1 MPSARKKFRMP
12 KQQPAAQVNERDEDR
27 KEWMRMALAI
37 WDSQF
42 ADDEPKYSSNMI
54 KKSNPAQTIQ
64 ILVENPQRLSL
75 PPSHNAGAP

>member
-27 KEWMRMALAI
+27 EEWMRLALAM

-42 ADDEPKYSSNMI
+42 ADEEPYSPNMI
-54 KKSNPAQTIQ
+54 KKPNPARPKDS
-64 ILVENPQRLSL
+64 NFC
-75 PPSHNAGAP
+75 